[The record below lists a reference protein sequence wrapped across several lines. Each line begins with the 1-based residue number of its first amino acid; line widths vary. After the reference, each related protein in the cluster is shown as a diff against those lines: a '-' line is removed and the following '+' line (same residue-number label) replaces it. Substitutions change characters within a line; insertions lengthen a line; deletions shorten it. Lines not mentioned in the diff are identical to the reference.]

1 MALLVGLNGSLQSGK
16 RGLLTSHRIR
26 QLISKI
32 YKELEKL
39 DISQIIQIKK
49 WGSSLNRDSQQ
60 RALNGLESRKEVSN
74 IPSYQGDESPSSAC
88 QNC

>member
-1 MALLVGLNGSLQSGK
+1 MAAYRVGK
-16 RGLLTSHRIR
+16 E
-26 QLISKI
+26 LISKI

-39 DISQIIQIKK
+39 DINKPNNPIKK

-60 RALNGLESRKEVSN
+60 RALNDLESRKEVSN
-74 IPSYQGDESPSSAC
+74 IPSYQEDENESPSSIC